1 MESVVD
7 EEEEEDIVLAV
18 REIEEIEE
26 VEIEEVEIEKIEEEV
41 NISIIMNIIVNL
53 AFPLI
58 LFTAYY

>member
-18 REIEEIEE
+18 REIEE
-26 VEIEEVEIEKIEEEV
+26 VEIEEEIEKIEEEV